1 VYNTDIMKDD
11 ASHVVAHKAGDQRAF
26 GSLVEAYLDRVF
38 SFALRLSGD
47 RAIAED
53 AAQET
58 FIKAW
63 KGMGSF
69 DEKRPFRAW
78 LFSIARNTTV
88 DIMRKRKDV
97 LFGSLDASSDD
108 DAERFADGL
117 PDDAP
122 LPDIMAEGRELSVAV
137 EAILARL
144 GVEDRTIVTLHDVEG
159 MTFSD
164 ISDIV
169 GKPLN
174 TVKSRYRRALL
185 ALRARLGGSRD
196 AMHQKD
202 VSERIS

>member
-1 VYNTDIMKDD
+1 MKDD
-11 ASHVVAHKAGDQRAF
+11 DSYVSAHRAGDQTAF
-26 GSLVEAYLDRVF
+26 GSLVGAYLDRVF
-38 SFALRLSGD
+38 SFALRLSAD

-63 KGMGSF
+63 KGMESF

-78 LFSIARNTTV
+78 LFSIARNATV
-88 DIMRKRKDV
+88 DIMRKRRDV
-97 LFGSLDASSDD
+97 SFGSLDASSDD
-108 DAERFADGL
+108 GAERFADGL

-122 LPDIMAEGRELSVAV
+122 LPDIMAEGRELSAAV
-137 EAILARL
+137 EAILNSL
-144 GVEDRTIVTLHDVEG
+144 DVTDRTIVTLHDVED
-159 MTFSD
+159 MTFAD
-164 ISDIV
+164 ISEIV

-202 VSERIS
+202 VPKRIS